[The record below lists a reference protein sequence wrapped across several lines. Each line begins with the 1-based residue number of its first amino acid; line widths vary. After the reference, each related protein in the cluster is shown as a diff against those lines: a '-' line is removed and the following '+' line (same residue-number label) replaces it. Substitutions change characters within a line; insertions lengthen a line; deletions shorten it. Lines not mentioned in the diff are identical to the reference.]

1 MDTAQIKRV
10 TATGDVT
17 TATSYLRSVT
27 VTAGVD
33 AATATVRA
41 GGAAGTVLLVVKAAI
56 GATESVN
63 LGADAQFA
71 GGIHVTVGGT
81 TPDISLVYS

>member
-1 MDTAQIKRV
+1 MNPSSIKRV

-17 TATSYLRSVT
+17 TVTSYLRAV
-27 VTAGVD
+27 VLTAGAD

-41 GGAAGTVLLVVKAAI
+41 GGASGTVVLVVKAAI
-56 GATESVN
+56 ATTVPSGD
-63 LGADAQFA
+63 LHDALCA

-81 TPDISLVYS
+81 TPDVTFVYA